1 MLFSYTKYKV
11 IFWNKLDCVFLQ
23 LESPRLFIMS
33 RKAPYPEGF
42 VEHASNLNTIDNKPF
57 YALWKRGEIEKTY
70 FSQKES
76 QSLVNFKKGIV
87 SLFQVIIF
95 IKIIFSIMKKII
107 SLSF

>member
-1 MLFSYTKYKV
+1 
-11 IFWNKLDCVFLQ
+11 
-23 LESPRLFIMS
+23 MS

-57 YALWKRGEIEKTY
+57 YALWKRGEIEKAY

-95 IKIIFSIMKKII
+95 HIINFLDNKEINFIVTLITILKLT
-107 SLSF
+107 SLIN